1 MKPTK
6 CPKCGA
12 LLLRKGKGELICPKN
27 HYWIPVYPCL
37 SCGREAWV
45 DWDRSALVC
54 ECGLE
59 APKFETDGI
68 WGYYEEI
75 APRTIRG
82 VLPSGRGGIFY
93 YPNPTWG
100 DIFLI
105 RPFTEE
111 EKRNLPLRVR
121 LSYYPELVEEREV
134 VEYASSLK
142 AGELLFFYMCRLPK
156 PFRPLVSSIL
166 VSRVGEM
173 EVHELWEIKRKLPEL
188 KEAAER
194 EIERR
199 AEEVREK
206 ILALLARL
214 PLREFRVRRETEPG
228 MWDDHSTYLVIKVQ
242 GASSEEEEALL
253 REVVSLLA
261 SFLYIKGK
269 GDEFEAIIEFGRL
282 RKDGVVLVSPVREE
296 EGRDWIEILRKILRG
311 EDV

>member
-1 MKPTK
+1 
-6 CPKCGA
+6 
-12 LLLRKGKGELICPKN
+12 
-27 HYWIPVYPCL
+27 
-37 SCGREAWV
+37 V
-45 DWDRSALVC
+45 DWGKSALVC

-59 APKFETDGI
+59 APRFEMDGT
-68 WGYYEEI
+68 WGYHEEI
-75 APRTIRG
+75 APRIVRG
-82 VLPSGRGGIFY
+82 VLPSGRGGIFFH
-93 YPNPTWG
+93 PTWG
-100 DIFLI
+100 EAFLL
-105 RPFTEE
+105 REMSEE
-111 EKRNLPLRVR
+111 EKKSLPLRVR
-121 LSYYPELVEEREV
+121 LSYYPELAEEREV
-134 VEYASSLK
+134 AEYASSLK

-214 PLREFRVRRETEPG
+214 PLREFRVKRETEPG
-228 MWDDHSTYLVIKVQ
+228 MWDDHSTYLVVKVQ

-253 REVVSLLA
+253 REVVPLLA

-269 GDEFEAIIEFGRL
+269 GDEFEAIIEHGRL
-282 RKDGVVLVSPVREE
+282 RKDGTVIISPVREE
-296 EGRDWIEILRKILRG
+296 EGKRWVEVLRWLTRGPRG
-311 EDV
+311 ETGPSPRADDSNP

>member
-6 CPKCGA
+6 CPRCA
-12 LLLRKGKGELICPKN
+12 LPLRKGKGGLICPKN
-27 HYWIPVYPCL
+27 HWIPVYPCP
-37 SCGREAWV
+37 SCGGEAWV
-45 DWDRSALVC
+45 DWGKSALVC

-59 APKFETDGI
+59 APRFETDGT
-68 WGYYEEI
+68 WGYYEEV
-75 APRTIRG
+75 APHVVRG
-82 VLPSGRGGIFY
+82 VTPGGRGGTFY
-93 YPNPTWG
+93 NPTW
-100 DIFLI
+100 DEIFLL

-121 LSYYPELVEEREV
+121 LAYYPELVEEREV
-134 VEYASSLK
+134 EEYASSLK
-142 AGELLFFYMCRLPK
+142 AGELLLLYMCRLPK
-156 PFRPLVSSIL
+156 RFRPFVSPIL
-166 VSRVGEM
+166 ASRVGEM

-206 ILALLARL
+206 ILTLLARL
-214 PLREFRVRRETEPG
+214 PRREFRVRRETEPG

-253 REVVSLLA
+253 RRVITLLA

-282 RKDGVVLVSPVREE
+282 RKDGIVLISPVREE
-296 EGRDWIEILRKILRG
+296 EGKRWVEVELALLG
-311 EDV
+311 ERSPGSR